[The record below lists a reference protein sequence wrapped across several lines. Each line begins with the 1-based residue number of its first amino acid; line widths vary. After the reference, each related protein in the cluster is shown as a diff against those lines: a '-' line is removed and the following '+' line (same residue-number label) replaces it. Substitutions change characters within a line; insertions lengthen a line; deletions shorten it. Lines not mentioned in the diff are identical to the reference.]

1 MWNELF
7 LAFLISEMMDDD
19 WEDEEED
26 GEEEIEGSA
35 SLSGWCYGQS
45 T

>member
-26 GEEEIEGSA
+26 GEE
-35 SLSGWCYGQS
+35 
-45 T
+45 

>member
-19 WEDEEED
+19 WEDEED
-26 GEEEIEGSA
+26 GEE
-35 SLSGWCYGQS
+35 
-45 T
+45 